1 MAGLTVLVVSASPL
15 MRDLLFHSLG
25 ATGYTVLTRE
35 EWPEAAPGGAQEAL
49 VLVLD
54 ACPDQC
60 STIAVRG
67 LRKAAS
73 KGPPAVV
80 MLCDTLPAARRRRL
94 AEGIVWLAKPF
105 SLSDLLQAVNS
116 SQASR
121 LHDPTA
127 ADGPRP
133 LLRRRTPAAC
143 GPEALAVREPDRRS
157 GGEDEASLHMSPGAK
172 RRAQNDVATNSG

>member
-73 KGPPAVV
+73 KGPSAVV

-94 AEGIVWLAKPF
+94 AEGIIWLAKPF
-105 SLSDLLQAVNS
+105 SLSDLLRAVDYLSGIS
-116 SQASR
+116 SRRPRDSR
-121 LHDPTA
+121 RRDEPTA
-127 ADGPRP
+127 SQPRSHR
-133 LLRRRTPAAC
+133 LKAW
-143 GPEALAVREPDRRS
+143 
-157 GGEDEASLHMSPGAK
+157 SLSL
-172 RRAQNDVATNSG
+172 